1 MSARLDW
8 ARDKHGERIA
18 AGRSPIH
25 GWGVFARAKLFS
37 GDFVIEYC
45 GERLRLPVAN
55 RREEKVYGT
64 KVGIG
69 TYIFRVD
76 NHTGENNTDSLPHSS
91 SLALLCL
98 AWSWHSFSA
107 CH

>member
-76 NHTGENNTDSLPHSS
+76 NHTGENNTDSLH
-91 SLALLCL
+91 LA
-98 AWSWHSFSA
+98 
-107 CH
+107 